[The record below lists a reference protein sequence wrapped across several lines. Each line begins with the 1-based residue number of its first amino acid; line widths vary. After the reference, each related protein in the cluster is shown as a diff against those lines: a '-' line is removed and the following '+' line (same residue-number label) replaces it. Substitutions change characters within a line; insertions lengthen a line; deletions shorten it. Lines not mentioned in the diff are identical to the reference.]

1 MKILLIFI
9 FLFTFWNSF
18 SQEKQFADKKFYLV
32 DSLVLED
39 LSNSNVLIIDSCL
52 KLYHQTNEDSLKWEY
67 LNTIIENTYSKEW
80 YEFQKIASK
89 LVNEKLKQNL
99 SNADKKTFL
108 SFKAANLNNEGFRE
122 AEIGNLNNATNFYEQ
137 AVNLQRTINQ
147 DGKFAI
153 QLSNL
158 ANNYYKTG
166 KIQKAIELY
175 EESVILSKKINDEN
189 TAYIIS
195 NLAMIYNNLE
205 RTDQAF
211 KLLNEALEFDK
222 SEEFSVQKA
231 KIYTDLGTLSKNKF
245 NDFEKALSYYNKS
258 LVIHKK
264 IRNRRGTADQYSYI
278 SDTQLRMANPDTLKA
293 LSNLKK
299 SLNLNIK
306 INDADGISSCYENF
320 SKIYL
325 KQNKRDSALT
335 FGIKAYE
342 NAIKS
347 NRPRNIQKSSN
358 TLSRAYYSIR
368 NYKKAFYY
376 KNIYHKM
383 LDSLNNKETTFALAK
398 TEAKLQYEKE
408 KELENIKHQA
418 QIKLKEKEA
427 EKQTL
432 YKRFFIIGSIFLII
446 ILSIIIRQLMK
457 SNKQTKIIQKSNL
470 ILEEQHKE
478 ITSSITYAKRIQN
491 AILPPLE
498 HINKELSDSFV
509 YYQPKDIVSGDF
521 YWMEKTKNKLHF
533 AVADCT
539 GHGVPGAMVSVICN
553 NGLNRSVREHQL
565 DTPNEILDKT
575 REIVIKEFEK
585 SGEDIKDGMDISLV
599 SIDFKNNLFEFSG
612 AHNSAW
618 VIRKADESFELIE
631 LKGDKQPIGNFERA
645 LPFTKKDFSI
655 QKGDIL
661 FLSSDGYA
669 DQFGGEKNKKI
680 KNTNFKKLLI
690 QNAHLELK
698 KQQSILKTFFEE
710 WKGDNEQLD
719 DVCVVGIKF

>member
-1 MKILLIFI
+1 MRTLLFLILL
-9 FLFTFWNSF
+9 LTFWNSF
-18 SQEKQFADKKFYLV
+18 SQEKQFADKEFYLI
-32 DSLVLED
+32 DSLVLDD
-39 LSNSNVLIIDSCL
+39 LSKSDIKIIDSCL
-52 KLYHQTNEDSLKWEY
+52 TSYHSTTIDSIKWNA
-67 LNTIIENTYSKEW
+67 LNI
-80 YEFQKIASK
+80 IASRVRSRKWYDYQK
-89 LVNEKLKQNL
+89 LATKHTNEKLKEKLTPEERNKL
-99 SNADKKTFL
+99 LDN
-108 SFKAANLNNEGFRE
+108 KANNLNNEGYWMSNT
-122 AEIGNLNNATNFYEQ
+122 GNLHKS
-137 AVNLQRTINQ
+137 I
-147 DGKFAI
+147 K
-153 QLSNL
+153 
-158 ANNYYKTG
+158 
-166 KIQKAIELY
+166 LY
-175 EESVILSKKINDEN
+175 EEAIYILRTLKKEDEIASKL
-189 TAYIIS
+189 Y
-195 NLAMIYNNLE
+195 NLASNYVKIGKLNKAIPLFEEAILIAKKTDNEHTALFIANLAIQYNDLG
-205 RTDQAF
+205 RTDEAIKF
-211 KLLNEALEFDK
+211 LNEALELDK
-222 SEEFSVQKA
+222 INSNQIQKA
-231 KIYTDLGTLSKNKF
+231 VIYSNLGIISKENTKDFSLSIKYFNQSLSIYQKLNDKRLIAQTKNK
-245 NDFEKALSYYNKS
+245 
-258 LVIHKK
+258 I
-264 IRNRRGTADQYSYI
+264 GTTY
-278 SDTQLRMANPDTLKA
+278 LLNEPPDTLKA
-293 LSNLKK
+293 LKH
-299 SLNLNIK
+299 LNEALLLSHEV
-306 INDADGISSCYENF
+306 NDKTTTSTIYNTL
-320 SKIYL
+320 SKIYFNT
-325 KQNKRDSALT
+325 NKIDSALY
-335 FGIKAYE
+335 FADKAYE
-342 NAIKS
+342 LAHQIGSTNNIK
-347 NRPRNIQKSSN
+347 RSSLI
-358 TLSRAYYSIR
+358 LSKIYSVKKDF
-368 NYKKAFYY
+368 KKAYLLHLEY
-376 KNIYHKM
+376 KNTEDNINSN
-383 LDSLNNKETTFALAK
+383 DVNFALAK

-432 YKRFFIIGSIFLII
+432 YKRFFIIGSILLII
-446 ILSIIIRQLMK
+446 IMVFILRQFSKSI
-457 SNKQTKIIQKSNL
+457 KQKKTIQKSNL
-470 ILEEQHKE
+470 ILEEQHRE